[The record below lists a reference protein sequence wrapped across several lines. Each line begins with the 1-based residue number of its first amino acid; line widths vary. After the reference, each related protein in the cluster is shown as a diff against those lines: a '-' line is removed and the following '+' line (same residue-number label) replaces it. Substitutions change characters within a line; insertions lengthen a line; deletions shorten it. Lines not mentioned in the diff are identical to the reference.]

1 MKILLM
7 HQTVA
12 AHDAIGN
19 DIAYMAELFSEEQAR
34 RQGKSKGIDFQR
46 SQERETKF
54 LKGEV
59 VVYCEFR
66 KKEGYSYVNRN
77 EALEILKHSENLV
90 IYHHS
95 GYWEDGERL
104 LREARGENYESWGEQ
119 GELEAGV
126 EISERKKAIIPAR
139 LVIRYHNVT
148 PPEFFADYS
157 AFYFQNC
164 TKGRKQTERL
174 EESFPEAWWLCDSA
188 YNAKELT
195 KVPEGRKKRLHPFHN
210 LTAWENILPDRQ
222 VMDTLKKEQAIKVL
236 FTGRIVPNKGH
247 LSLID
252 MLEEFRE
259 NYGDR
264 MVLYI
269 IGKPDGSVSFYTEEV
284 KRRILAAGLEKRVRF
299 VGEVTDETLLAY
311 YKGCDYYV
319 SFSDHEGFGVP
330 FIEAQY
336 LELPVI
342 AKAAAAAGEVLGDG
356 ALLFKNEIS
365 HYSAAIAYLEE
376 RPKVRQ
382 ELIQA
387 GRENCVS
394 RYDNEKAGKELLDW
408 LEAGEQYG

>member
-19 DIAYMAELFSEEQAR
+19 DIAYMAELFSSR
-34 RQGKSKGIDFQR
+34 G
-46 SQERETKF
+46 QEAKAP
-54 LKGEV
+54 KDEV

-66 KKEGYSYVNRN
+66 KKEGYSYVKRD
-77 EALEILKHSENLV
+77 EALEILRHSENLV

-95 GYWEDGERL
+95 GYWEDGEKL
-104 LREARGENYESWGEQ
+104 LREARGEDYEPWEERCESKAE
-119 GELEAGV
+119 V
-126 EISERKKAIIPAR
+126 EKMGRSMEKEKAVIPAR

-148 PPEFFADYS
+148 PPEFFAEYS

-195 KVPEGRKKRLHPFHN
+195 KVPESRKKRLHPFHN
-210 LTAWENILPDRQ
+210 LTAWKNISPDRQ
-222 VMDTLKKEQAIKVL
+222 VLDMLEREQAVKVL
-236 FTGRIVPNKGH
+236 FTGRVVPNKGH
-247 LSLID
+247 LSLIA
-252 MLEEFRE
+252 MLEDFRE
-259 NYGDR
+259 NYGDH

-269 IGKPDGSVSFYTEEV
+269 IGKFDGSVSFYTEEV
-284 KRRILAAGLEKRVRF
+284 RHRILVAGLEKYVRF

-336 LELPVI
+336 LGLPVI
-342 AKAAAAAGEVLGDG
+342 AKAAAAAEEVLGNG
-356 ALLFKNEIS
+356 ALLFENEIS

-376 RPKVRQ
+376 HLKVRQ

-394 RYDNEKAGKELLDW
+394 RYENEKAGKKLLDW
-408 LEAGEQYG
+408 LEAGEAGE